1 MRHGAEHAQS
11 GQVRA
16 GAEALRTNPRQHIL
30 DTWRAFARSTFSS
43 GEWAWGGRY
52 ASNSISDAE
61 QILVLLYPATEVPGF
76 RLDRPDAIED
86 DMLAVLR
93 PMGSG
98 LDIPMRM
105 LEALETYVARYTD
118 EDGPTFS
125 GGSYLLTEEP
135 GAEVKPEQLDFD
147 VTESYSISVT
157 LCLSAKG
164 FLREFQRTVERR
176 DLQSRIDTAIL
187 AMDTRLTAAMVGLLR
202 SFVVNVL
209 DPDSVAEA
217 VLLRTV
223 SQGRVVGRT
232 LTQDLRDQ
240 LQPVRDKLPELTFGL
255 PAENE
260 RMLRDYPE
268 RFFECGW
275 AWGVAQDATDIDLP
289 SAEGV
294 NQPHGVAE
302 SRPVLHFTVNAL
314 DGLSDLFSVRTTRQ
328 GLLTSEQQSLREALS
343 LRWGLA
349 LQYWATI
356 ATFGAGPRWP
366 IEDVPWQSTDGQ
378 SSPYFTELVLSI
390 VALSQQGG
398 GNTGTIG
405 KSVAVL
411 EELGQRGLVSR
422 RAAED
427 DRGVLLHEPG
437 VLMPLKGSEK
447 EGPALAWSYN
457 GFAAT
462 LGKTALR
469 VARVSTSRRNRAR
482 LIEITD
488 AVVEHLLARRHQQPD
503 GLWDHPANLYPGVA
517 TAPATPAWD
526 MTERAIEVFVAAAT
540 LISAPPLADQGQVD
554 EATAKIAEARHIL
567 DQERLTTPTAG
578 GSQEQKLLRE
588 AEQSLNR
595 AERLIAERPA
605 TAAALADKVLRDLD
619 QLAFAR
625 QAASRSA

>member
-1 MRHGAEHAQS
+1 
-11 GQVRA
+11 
-16 GAEALRTNPRQHIL
+16 LRTNPRQHIL
-30 DTWRAFARSTFSS
+30 DTWRSFARATFSA

-52 ASNSISDAE
+52 PSNSISDAE

-86 DMLAVLR
+86 DVLAVLK

-118 EDGPTFS
+118 EEGPNFG
-125 GGSYLLTEEP
+125 GGSYLLTEDP
-135 GAEVKPEQLDFD
+135 DTEVKAEQAEYDI
-147 VTESYSISVT
+147 TESYSISVT

-176 DLQSRIDTAIL
+176 ELQSRIDTAVL
-187 AMDTRLTAAMVGLLR
+187 AMDSRLTAAMVGLLR

-209 DPDSVAEA
+209 DPDSPAEA

-232 LTQDLRDQ
+232 LTQDLRGQ

-255 PAENE
+255 PPQNE
-260 RMLRDYPE
+260 QMLRDYPE

-275 AWGVAQDATDIDLP
+275 AWGVAQDASDIDLV
-289 SAEGV
+289 ATEGV
-294 NQPHGVAE
+294 KQPHGVAE

-314 DGLSDLFSVRTTRQ
+314 DGLADLFSVRTSRQ
-328 GLLTSEQQSLREALS
+328 GLLTSEQQSLKEALN

-349 LQYWATI
+349 LQYWATL
-356 ATFGAGPRWP
+356 ATFGSGRWP
-366 IEDVPWQSTDGQ
+366 IEDVPWESTDGQ

-405 KSVAVL
+405 RSVAVL

-427 DRGVLLHEPG
+427 DRGVLLHDPG
-437 VLMPLKGSEK
+437 VLMPLRGSEQ
-447 EGPALAWSYN
+447 EGPLLAWSYN
-457 GFAAT
+457 GYAAT
-462 LGKTALR
+462 LAKTALR
-469 VARVSTSRRNRAR
+469 VANISTSRRNRAR
-482 LIEITD
+482 LIDIAD
-488 AVVEHLLARRHQQPD
+488 AAVEHLLARRHQPD
-503 GLWDHPANLYPGVA
+503 GLWDHPANVYPRA
-517 TAPATPAWD
+517 ADAPATPAWD
-526 MTERAIEVFVAAAT
+526 MTERAIEVFVAAAG
-540 LISAPPLADQGQVD
+540 LISAAPLADQGQID
-554 EATAKIAEARHIL
+554 QANAKIAEARHIL

-595 AERLIAERPA
+595 ADRLTSDRPA

>member
-1 MRHGAEHAQS
+1 
-11 GQVRA
+11 
-16 GAEALRTNPRQHIL
+16 LRTNPRQHIL
-30 DTWRAFARSTFSS
+30 DTWRSFARATFRN

-61 QILVLLYPATEVPGF
+61 QILILLYPATEVPGF

-86 DMLAVLR
+86 DVLAVLK

-105 LEALETYVARYTD
+105 LEALETYVKRYTD

-135 GAEVKPEQLDFD
+135 GAEVKPEQEDYD
-147 VTESYSISVT
+147 ITESYSISVT

-176 DLQSRIDTAIL
+176 ELQSRIDTAVL
-187 AMDTRLTAAMVGLLR
+187 AMDSRLTAAMVGLLR

-209 DPDSVAEA
+209 EPDSEAEA

-232 LTQDLRDQ
+232 LTQDLRGQ

-255 PAENE
+255 PPENE
-260 RMLRDYPE
+260 QMLRDYPE

-275 AWGVAQDATDIDLP
+275 AWGVAQDATDIELVA
-289 SAEGV
+289 AENV
-294 NQPHGVAE
+294 RQPHGIAE

-314 DGLSDLFSVRTTRQ
+314 DGLADLFSVRTSRQ
-328 GLLTSEQQSLREALS
+328 GLLTSEQQSLREALN

-356 ATFGAGPRWP
+356 ATFDSGPRWP
-366 IEDVPWQSTDGQ
+366 IEDVPWQATDGQ
-378 SSPYFTELVLSI
+378 SSPYFSELVLSI

-398 GNTGTIG
+398 GNTGIIG
-405 KSVAVL
+405 RSVGVL

-437 VLMPLKGSEK
+437 VLMPLRGSEQ
-447 EGPALAWSYN
+447 EGPPLAWSYN
-457 GFAAT
+457 GYAAT
-462 LGKTALR
+462 LAKTALR
-469 VARVSTSRRNRAR
+469 VASISTSRRNRAR
-482 LIEITD
+482 LIEIVDT
-488 AVVEHLLARRHQQPD
+488 AVEHLLARRDPSD
-503 GLWDHPANLYPGVA
+503 GLWDHPANVYPRAAV
-517 TAPATPAWD
+517 APATPAWD
-526 MTERAIEVFVAAAT
+526 MTERAVEVFVAAAS
-540 LISAPPLADQGQVD
+540 LISAPPLADQGQID
-554 EATAKIAEARHIL
+554 QANAKIAEARHIL

-595 AERLIAERPA
+595 ADRLNAERPA

>member
-1 MRHGAEHAQS
+1 
-11 GQVRA
+11 
-16 GAEALRTNPRQHIL
+16 LRTNPRQHIL
-30 DTWRAFARSTFSS
+30 DTWRAFARATFNN
-43 GEWAWGGRY
+43 GEWTWGGRFS
-52 ASNSISDAE
+52 SNSISDAE
-61 QILVLLYPATEVPGF
+61 QILILLYPATEVPGF

-86 DMLAVLR
+86 DVLAVLK

-105 LEALETYVARYTD
+105 LESLEQYLERYSD
-118 EDGPTFS
+118 ETGGPTFS
-125 GGSYLLTEEP
+125 GGSYLLSEDP
-135 GAEVKPEQLDFD
+135 GSEVKPEQADYD
-147 VTESYSISVT
+147 ITESYSISVT

-176 DLQSRIDTAIL
+176 ELQARIDTAIL
-187 AMDTRLTAAMVGLLR
+187 AIDIRLTSAMVGLLR

-209 DPDSVAEA
+209 DPDSPGEA

-232 LTQDLRDQ
+232 LTQDLRGQ

-255 PAENE
+255 PPANE

-275 AWGVAQDATDIDLP
+275 AWGVAENATDIDL
-289 SAEGV
+289 SAAENV
-294 NQPHGVAE
+294 KQPHGIAE

-314 DGLSDLFSVRTTRQ
+314 DGLADLFSIRTSRQ
-328 GLLTSEQQSLREALS
+328 GLLTSDQQPLREALN

-349 LQYWATI
+349 LQYWSTI
-356 ATFGAGPRWP
+356 ATFGSGRWP

-378 SSPYFTELVLSI
+378 SSPYFSELVLSI
-390 VALSQQGG
+390 VAMAQQGAG
-398 GNTGTIG
+398 IGGTISR
-405 KSVAVL
+405 SVAVL

-427 DRGVLLHEPG
+427 DRGVLLHDPG
-437 VLMPLKGSEK
+437 VLMPLRGSEQD
-447 EGPALAWSYN
+447 GPSLAWSYN
-457 GFAAT
+457 GYAAT
-462 LGKTALR
+462 LAKTALR
-469 VARVSTSRRNRAR
+469 IASISTSRRNRAR
-482 LIEITD
+482 LIEVAD
-488 AVVEHLLARRHQQPD
+488 AAAEHLLARRQQPD
-503 GLWDHPANLYPGVA
+503 GLWDHPANVYPRAA

-526 MTERAIEVFVAAAT
+526 MTERAIEVFVAAAS
-540 LISAPPLADQGQVD
+540 LVSAPPVADQGQVD
-554 EATAKIAEARHIL
+554 QANTKIAEARHIL

-595 AERLIAERPA
+595 AETLASERPA

-619 QLAFAR
+619 ELAFAR